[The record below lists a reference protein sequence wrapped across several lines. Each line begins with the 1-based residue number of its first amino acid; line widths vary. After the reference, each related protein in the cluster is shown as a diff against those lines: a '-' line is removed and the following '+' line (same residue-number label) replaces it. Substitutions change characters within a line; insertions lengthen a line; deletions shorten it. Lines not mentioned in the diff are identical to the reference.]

1 MRRWLFNAVM
11 GFGVA
16 VSLVAFAQSKAK
28 LELFVPA
35 SLPKTIKPNP
45 VPKTMIENQKLLPGM
60 SIGRS
65 CKPALKGLLVPTD
78 VSGLKPDPIVSK
90 KIQTIVDADQ
100 AMRQNNQPFNIS
112 DDQKRREKLLPLIT
126 RAVTALDFAN
136 ISLVFQHGDC
146 VPLFMLANRMASMA
160 IELIPSGKTFE
171 SRYENPHWLYAATLD
186 RALMYSDLAQKFGTQ
201 YLTPSGNCTKLY
213 VVDPR
218 TTDAERAK
226 YGVPSLKQ
234 AIAQAKT
241 FDRPGC
247 K

>member
-1 MRRWLFNAVM
+1 MRRLIINVAL
-11 GFGVA
+11 GFGIA

-35 SLPKTIKPNP
+35 PLPQTIKPNP
-45 VPKTMIENQKLLPGM
+45 VPKTMIENQKLLPGE
-60 SIGRS
+60 SIDRS
-65 CKPALKGLLVPTD
+65 CKPSLKGLLVPTD

-90 KIQTIVDADQ
+90 QIQTIVDADQ
-100 AMRQNNQPFNIS
+100 AMRQNNGAFDNSQ
-112 DDQKRREKLLPLIT
+112 DQKRREQLLPLIP
-126 RAVTALDFAN
+126 RAVTVRDFSN

-160 IELIPSGKTFE
+160 IALLPAGKTFE
-171 SRYENPHWLYAATLD
+171 SRYGNPRWLYAATLD
-186 RALMYSDLAQKFGTQ
+186 RALMNSDLAQKFGTQ
-201 YLTPSGNCTKLY
+201 YLTPSGSCTKLY

-234 AIAQAKT
+234 AIAQAKK
-241 FDRPGC
+241 FDSPGC